1 MKSNPSTFTWQ
12 SPIRRRLPRFVTT
25 RTEKQVEILSDQ
37 IAAVKEI
44 ESHDVD

>member
-1 MKSNPSTFTWQ
+1 V
-12 SPIRRRLPRFVTT
+12 PRFVTT

-44 ESHDVD
+44 ESGDVG